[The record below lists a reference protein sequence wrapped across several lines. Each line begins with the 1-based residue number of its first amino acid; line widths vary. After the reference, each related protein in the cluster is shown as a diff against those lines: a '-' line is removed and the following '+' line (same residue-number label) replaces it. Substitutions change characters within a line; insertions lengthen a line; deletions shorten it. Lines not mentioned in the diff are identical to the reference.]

1 MAYIKK
7 KFFSKSKIKVFKF
20 LMEEFDITLKE
31 AQRWMDKGRV
41 FVRGKPVVK
50 KAMSFKGKIEVVVFE
65 TISRDLK
72 PVFETNDFVVY
83 DKPSGVLVHPQNRHT
98 DYSITHEVKHKYGK
112 YANITHRIDKETS
125 GLLLCS
131 KHKKAEKEI
140 KQLFENREMKKS
152 YIALVRGEFKDKVTV
167 DKPISRNHEF
177 EEIKLK
183 VFIDEENG
191 KPSKTIFEPIKYDK
205 KTNTTLVKAIPLTG
219 RQHQIRIH
227 LYSLGF
233 PILGDPLYGMDFETS
248 ERYLEQKL
256 SQEERVQL
264 TGAKRLMLHAHSL
277 SFKYKNKFMI
287 VSPTRLSLS

>member
-1 MAYIKK
+1 LAYIKK

-72 PVFETNDFVVY
+72 PVFETDDFVVY

-277 SFKYKNKFMI
+277 SFKYKNKFVI

>member
-7 KFFSKSKIKVFKF
+7 KFFHKSKIKVFKF

-41 FVRGKPVVK
+41 FVKGKPVVK

-65 TISRDLK
+65 TTSKDLK
-72 PVFETNDFVVY
+72 PVFETDDFVIF

-98 DYSITHEVKHKYGK
+98 TYSITHEVKHKYGK
-112 YANITHRIDKETS
+112 YANITHRLDKETS

-131 KHKKAEKEI
+131 KHKQAERDI
-140 KQLFENREMKKS
+140 KQLFEDRKIQKS
-152 YIALVRGEFKDKVTV
+152 YLAVVKGNFTKKVIV
-167 DKPISRNHEF
+167 EKPISRNHDF
-177 EEIKLK
+177 DEIKLK
-183 VFIDEENG
+183 VYIDEKDG

-205 KTNTTLVKAIPLTG
+205 ETDTTLVRAIPLTG

-233 PILGDPLYGMDFETS
+233 PILGDPLYGVDFETS
-248 ERYLEQKL
+248 EKYLNQKL
-256 SQEERVQL
+256 SQDERTKL

-277 SFKYKNKFMI
+277 EFKYKNRFI
-287 VSPTRLSLS
+287 IISPTKLSLN